1 LTEGKVKIRDLTTEQ
16 LKVLIQE
23 TVEEKLREMLGDPD
37 QGLELREE
45 VKQRLRESLDAAERG
60 EEGIPVEQVARETAL
75 QWE

>member
-1 LTEGKVKIRDLTTEQ
+1 MKIRDLTTEQ
-16 LKVLIQE
+16 LKALIQDV
-23 TVEEKLREMLGDPD
+23 VEEKLQEMLDDPD

-60 EEGIPVEQVARETAL
+60 EESIPVEQVARETSL

>member
-1 LTEGKVKIRDLTTEQ
+1 MKIRDLTTEQ
-16 LKVLIQE
+16 LKTLIQE
-23 TVEEKLREMLGDPD
+23 VVEEKLQEMLDDPD

-60 EEGIPVEQVARETAL
+60 EESIPVEQVARETAL

>member
-1 LTEGKVKIRDLTTEQ
+1 MKIRDLTTEQ
-16 LKVLIQE
+16 LKALIQDV
-23 TVEEKLREMLGDPD
+23 VEEKLQEMLDDPD

-60 EEGIPVEQVARETAL
+60 EVSIPVEQVARETAL